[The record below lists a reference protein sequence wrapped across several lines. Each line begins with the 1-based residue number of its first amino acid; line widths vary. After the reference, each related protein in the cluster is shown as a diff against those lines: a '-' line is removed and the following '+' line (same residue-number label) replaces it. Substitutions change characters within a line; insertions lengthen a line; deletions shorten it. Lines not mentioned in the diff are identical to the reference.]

1 MQLLHGVCIIF
12 WRDKK
17 VDQHLM
23 LYNTKFSFTDQNL
36 ICKTEFGIGIVFSKI
51 FKKYLTCM
59 YNGEIVLH

>member
-23 LYNTKFSFTDQNL
+23 LYNTKFSFTDQMIIQNQ
-36 ICKTEFGIGIVFSKI
+36 IFTKI
-51 FKKYLTCM
+51 FKKYLTCT
-59 YNGEIVLH
+59 YNG